1 MLEGIVQ
8 KISSKPGL
16 ISMRLCH
23 LNYSTRALDCKY
35 ASTQATFVMV
45 LHFFLYLP
53 ASMDTRPWL
62 NIYILN
68 SNKSKQNVI
77 AYL

>member
-1 MLEGIVQ
+1 LQVCTC
-8 KISSKPGL
+8 L
-16 ISMRLCH
+16 V
-23 LNYSTRALDCKY
+23 
-35 ASTQATFVMV
+35 TFVMV

-62 NIYILN
+62 NIYILI